1 MNRRLTSLT
10 AVLGCLAI
18 LFGGALGFD
27 GAAAERLRQASGAAS
42 HTAAPTGGEGDGAA
56 TDHVS
61 PDGPAAPAVQADSSP
76 EASTLQGDAAAQDAQ
91 TQDEQWRG
99 YWVDSFNEGISTPDE
114 VRQMVADAQAVGA
127 NALVVQVARWYDC
140 FCDDSTLPRTDAD
153 LDPGYDPLEEVV
165 DQAHAAGLEVHAWVN
180 STTMWSRSTPPS
192 SPDHVYNTHG
202 FSASGSDRW
211 LNKRNDGVEKIGT
224 MSYVD
229 PANPAAVDYLVDGVV
244 SIAENYDIDGVNLD
258 YIRYPDDSANTN
270 ANDWGYSETS
280 LARFA
285 AETGRTDVP
294 APNDQQFSDWR
305 RDQVTNMVRK
315 VYLGLYENDPSDRLS
330 VNAVTYGDGPSTV
343 GAWEATQ
350 PYLGVLQDWKGWLE
364 DGIVDTVMTMNYK
377 SHSSATSLRRFDEWN
392 AALVEYQAGRHVVA
406 GPGLYLNDVAENVAQ
421 AQRVDDLGL
430 GWNGYSY
437 ANATDTAADSSDVAV
452 DRAER
457 AALTS
462 ALRSGVFADNPTVP
476 KMTWKADPSTG
487 LVSGAVDLRDGGPVD
502 VVLQPADGLG
512 EQVVTR
518 TDATGWFGATGL
530 EPGTYEVRA
539 GGSDTTVRV
548 QEGEVAEAQLSAA
561 GD

>member
-1 MNRRLTSLT
+1 M
-10 AVLGCLAI
+10 LGCLAI
-18 LFGGALGFD
+18 LFGWVVGFD
-27 GAAAERLRQASGAAS
+27 GAAAERLRQASGAGAAS
-42 HTAAPTGGEGDGAA
+42 RTTAPTDAGADDTTSDDA
-56 TDHVS
+56 S
-61 PDGPAAPAVQADSSP
+61 PDASSAQP
-76 EASTLQGDAAAQDAQ
+76 EASTEGDASEGAAAPQDGQ
-91 TQDEQWRG
+91 SQDEQWRG

-180 STTMWSRSTPPS
+180 ATTMWSRSTPPES
-192 SPDHVYNTHG
+192 ADHVYNTNG

-258 YIRYPDDSANTN
+258 YIRYPDDSANSN

-315 VYLGLYENDPSDRLS
+315 VYLGLYQNDPTDRLS
-330 VNAVTYGDGPSTV
+330 VNTVTYGDGPITV
-343 GAWEATQ
+343 GAWESTQ

-377 SHSSATSLRRFDEWN
+377 SHSSANSLRRFDEWN

-476 KMTWKADPSTG
+476 EMTWKTDPSTG
-487 LVSGAVDLRDGGPVD
+487 LVSGTVDLQDGGPVD
-502 VVLQPADGLG
+502 VVLQRTDGSG
-512 EQVVTR
+512 EQVVAR
-518 TDATGWFGATGL
+518 TDATGWFGATEL
-530 EPGTYEVRA
+530 EPGTYEVHA
-539 GGSDTTVRV
+539 GGSDATVHV
-548 QEGEVAEAQLSAA
+548 QKGEVAEVRLNAA